1 MTFKD
6 FEACE
11 VFESKTSGIYYAV
24 KDGEKYYFRESE
36 VEKASYDAVILSE
49 PLDGGGY
56 WLSFTAASIMYPSLG
71 EYIESVKYAAD
82 NLEKL
87 KHLTPVLKTNGDP
100 YYSQGNYAVVFKM
113 RDADGKL
120 YAMKCFTQEVAQRE
134 ERYKLIADQLKYE
147 SSDYFVSIE
156 YIEKEIFVSSNFT
169 DETEFPVLLMEW
181 VDGEPLDAYIRHN
194 IKDKA
199 CLSLLSYRFGCF
211 AQWLLS
217 QPFAHGDIKP
227 DNILVRGDGTL
238 VAIDYDGM
246 YVPAMEGKRAEE
258 NGTPDFRHPK
268 RTLEIFDEHID
279 DFTLASMALALEAIA
294 LAPSLLD
301 EFSPKDR
308 LLFSESDF
316 FDISES
322 RLLQRL
328 LGMLQTENMLNLWTL
343 FFVAYKKMVIPAS
356 LRDLFRMRLPETKED
371 TLSFTVG
378 NVSFKMIRI
387 EHGTFMMG
395 ATPEMQYLDINE
407 KTVHEVTISK
417 DYYMGETQVTQALWQ
432 AVMGNNPSHFKD
444 EIMGKKHPVDSVS
457 WNDCQEFIKKLNA
470 LTGKQFRLPTEAE
483 WEFAARGGNKSRHT
497 QYSGSDDLDSV
508 AWYSDNSGGQT
519 HPVAKKSP
527 NELGLYDMSGN
538 VWEWCNDW
546 YEYDYYA
553 NSPSV
558 DPQGPSAGSIR
569 VLRGG
574 SLRSG
579 PGNCCSSSRSENI
592 PGRRLFLY
600 GFRLAL

>member
-1 MTFKD
+1 
-6 FEACE
+6 
-11 VFESKTSGIYYAV
+11 
-24 KDGEKYYFRESE
+24 
-36 VEKASYDAVILSE
+36 
-49 PLDGGGY
+49 
-56 WLSFTAASIMYPSLG
+56 MYPSLG

-87 KHLTPVLKTNGDP
+87 KHLTPVLNTNGDP

-147 SSDYFVSIE
+147 NSDYFVSIE
-156 YIEKEIFVSSNFT
+156 YIEKEIFVSSIYTKN
-169 DETEFPVLLMEW
+169 ETEFPVLLMEW
-181 VDGEPLDAYIRHN
+181 VDGEPLDAYIRHK
-194 IKDKA
+194 IKDKDS
-199 CLSLLSYRFGCF
+199 LSLLSYRFGCF

-246 YVPAMEGKRAEE
+246 YVPAMEGQRAEE

-294 LAPSLLD
+294 LEPSLLD

-316 FDISES
+316 LDISES

-328 LGMLQTENMLNLWTL
+328 LGMLHTENMLNLWTL
-343 FFVAYKKMVIPAS
+343 FFVAYKKMTIPAS
-356 LRDLFRMRLPETKED
+356 LRDLFRMRLPDGKCPQIKKPKSLNEPKSLKQAKQTKED

-378 NVSFKMIRI
+378 GVSFKMIKI
-387 EHGTFMMG
+387 EHGSFTMG
-395 ATPEMQYLDINE
+395 ATPEMEEPYDDE
-407 KTVHEVTISK
+407 KPVHEVTISK
-417 DYYMGETQVTQALWQ
+417 DYYMGEIQVTQALWH
-432 AVMGNNPSHFKD
+432 AVMGDNPSYFKD
-444 EIMGKKHPVDSVS
+444 DVMVKKHPVDTVS
-457 WNDCQEFIKKLNA
+457 WNDCQEFIKKLNN

-497 QYSGSDDLDSV
+497 QYSGSDDIDPV
-508 AWYSDNSGGQT
+508 AWYDGNSRSQT

-538 VWEWCNDW
+538 VWEWCNDR
-546 YEYDYYA
+546 YADDYYA

-558 DPQGPSAGSIR
+558 DPQGPSSGSDR
-569 VLRGG
+569 VFRGG
-574 SLRSG
+574 SWRSN
-579 PGNCCSSSRSENI
+579 PGNCRSSLRSWFNPE
-592 PGRRLFLY
+592 GRSDGF

>member
-1 MTFKD
+1 
-6 FEACE
+6 
-11 VFESKTSGIYYAV
+11 
-24 KDGEKYYFRESE
+24 
-36 VEKASYDAVILSE
+36 
-49 PLDGGGY
+49 
-56 WLSFTAASIMYPSLG
+56 MYPSLG

-113 RDADGKL
+113 RDADGKF

-147 SSDYFVSIE
+147 NSDYFVSIE

-194 IKDKA
+194 INDKDS
-199 CLSLLSYRFGCF
+199 LSLLSYRFGCF
-211 AQWLLS
+211 AQWLLR

-246 YVPAMEGKRAEE
+246 YVPAMEGQKAEE

-294 LAPSLLD
+294 LEPSLLD

-316 FDISES
+316 LDISES

-328 LGMLQTENMLNLWTL
+328 LGMLQIGNMLNLWTL
-343 FFVAYKKMVIPAS
+343 FFVAYKKMTIPAS
-356 LRDLFRMRLPETKED
+356 LRDLFRMRLPDGKCPQIKKPKSLKEPKSLKQAKQTKED

-378 NVSFKMIRI
+378 GVSFKMIRI

-395 ATPEMQYLDINE
+395 ATPEMTGPYDEE
-407 KTVHEVTISK
+407 KTVHDVTISK
-417 DYYMGETQVTQALWQ
+417 DYYMGETQVTQELWQ
-432 AVMGNNPSHFKD
+432 AVMGNNPSKFN
-444 EIMGKKHPVDSVS
+444 GNNNPVESIS
-457 WNDCQEFIKKLNA
+457 WNDCQEFIKKLNN

-483 WEFAARGGNKSRHT
+483 WEYAARGGNKSRHT
-497 QYSGSDDLDSV
+497 QYSGSDDIDSV
-508 AWYSDNSGGQT
+508 AWYYGNSGSQT

-538 VWEWCNDW
+538 VWEWCNDR
-546 YEYDYYA
+546 YGDDYYA
-553 NSPSV
+553 KSPSV
-558 DPQGPSAGSIR
+558 DPQGSSSGSSR

-574 SLRSG
+574 SWRSSPRLCRSSNRHRYYPEG
-579 PGNCCSSSRSENI
+579 EGNR
-592 PGRRLFLY
+592 F

>member
-1 MTFKD
+1 
-6 FEACE
+6 
-11 VFESKTSGIYYAV
+11 
-24 KDGEKYYFRESE
+24 
-36 VEKASYDAVILSE
+36 
-49 PLDGGGY
+49 
-56 WLSFTAASIMYPSLG
+56 MYPSLG

-113 RDADGKL
+113 RDADGKF

-147 SSDYFVSIE
+147 NSDYFVSIE

-194 IKDKA
+194 IKDKDS
-199 CLSLLSYRFGCF
+199 LSLLSYRFGCF

-246 YVPAMEGKRAEE
+246 YVPAMEGQKAEE

-294 LAPSLLD
+294 LEPSLLY

-316 FDISES
+316 LDISES

-328 LGMLQTENMLNLWTL
+328 LGMLHTENMLNLWTL
-343 FFVAYKKMVIPAS
+343 FFVAYKKMTIPAS
-356 LRDLFRMRLPETKED
+356 LRDLFRMRLPDGKCPQIKKPKSLNEPKSLKQTKQKKED

-378 NVSFKMIRI
+378 GVSFKMIRI

-395 ATPEMQYLDINE
+395 ATPEMEEHYYDE
-407 KTVHEVTISK
+407 EPVHEVTISK
-417 DYYMGETQVTQALWQ
+417 DYYIGETQVTQELWQ
-432 AVMGNNPSHFKD
+432 AVMGNNPSYFK
-444 EIMGKKHPVDSVS
+444 GNNNPVENISCF
-457 WNDCQEFIKKLNA
+457 DCWKFIWKLNE
-470 LTGKQFRLPTEAE
+470 LTGKHFRLPTEAE
-483 WEFAARGGNKSRHT
+483 WEYAARGGNKSRHT
-497 QYSGSDDLDSV
+497 QYSGSDDIDYV
-508 AWYSDNSGGQT
+508 AWYWDNSGRQT

-538 VWEWCNDW
+538 VWEWCDDL
-546 YEYDYYA
+546 YGAGYYA
-553 NSPSV
+553 KSPSV
-558 DPQGPSAGSIR
+558 DPPGSSSGSDR

-574 SLRSG
+574 SWG
-579 PGNCCSSSRSENI
+579 CYPGNSRSSRRYRKTPEY
-592 PGRRLFLY
+592 RHYCY

>member
-1 MTFKD
+1 
-6 FEACE
+6 
-11 VFESKTSGIYYAV
+11 
-24 KDGEKYYFRESE
+24 
-36 VEKASYDAVILSE
+36 
-49 PLDGGGY
+49 
-56 WLSFTAASIMYPSLG
+56 MYPSLG

-113 RDADGKL
+113 RDADGKF

-147 SSDYFVSIE
+147 NSDYFVSIE

-194 IKDKA
+194 INDKDS
-199 CLSLLSYRFGCF
+199 LSLLSYRFGCF
-211 AQWLLS
+211 AQWLLR

-246 YVPAMEGKRAEE
+246 YVPAMEGQKAEE

-294 LAPSLLD
+294 LEPSLLD

-316 FDISES
+316 LDISES

-328 LGMLQTENMLNLWTL
+328 LGMLQIGNMLNLWTL
-343 FFVAYKKMVIPAS
+343 FFVAYKKMTIPAS
-356 LRDLFRMRLPETKED
+356 LRDLFRMRLPDGKCPQIKKPKSLKEPKSLKQAKQTKED

-378 NVSFKMIRI
+378 GVSFKMIRI

-395 ATPEMQYLDINE
+395 ATPEMTGPYDEE

-417 DYYMGETQVTQALWQ
+417 DYYMGETQVTQELWQ
-432 AVMGNNPSHFKD
+432 AVMGNNPSKFN
-444 EIMGKKHPVDSVS
+444 GNNNPVESIS
-457 WNDCQEFIKKLNA
+457 WNDCQEFIKKLNN

-483 WEFAARGGNKSRHT
+483 WEYAARGGNKSRHT
-497 QYSGSDDLDSV
+497 QYSGSDDIDSV
-508 AWYSDNSGGQT
+508 AWYYGNSGSQT

-538 VWEWCNDW
+538 VWEWCNDR
-546 YEYDYYA
+546 YGDDYYA
-553 NSPSV
+553 KSPSV
-558 DPQGPSAGSIR
+558 DPQGSSSGSSR

-574 SLRSG
+574 SWRSSPRLCRSSNRHRYYPEG
-579 PGNCCSSSRSENI
+579 EGNR
-592 PGRRLFLY
+592 F

>member
-1 MTFKD
+1 
-6 FEACE
+6 
-11 VFESKTSGIYYAV
+11 
-24 KDGEKYYFRESE
+24 
-36 VEKASYDAVILSE
+36 
-49 PLDGGGY
+49 
-56 WLSFTAASIMYPSLG
+56 MYPSLG
-71 EYIESVKYAAD
+71 EYIESVRYAAE
-82 NLEKL
+82 NLDKL
-87 KHLTPVLKTNGDP
+87 KHLTPVLNKNGDP

-113 RDADGKL
+113 QDGDGNL
-120 YAMKCFTQEVAQRE
+120 YAMKCFTQNVAQRE
-134 ERYKLIADQLKYE
+134 SRYKQIANQLKYE
-147 SSDYFVSIE
+147 SSGYFVSIE
-156 YIEKEIFVSSNFT
+156 YLEKEIYVSSNFT
-169 DETEFPVLLMEW
+169 DETEFPVLLMDW
-181 VDGEPLDAYIRHN
+181 VDGEPLDTYIRQN

-199 CLSLLSYRFGCF
+199 KLSLLSYRFGCF

-217 QPFAHGDIKP
+217 RPFAHGDLKP
-227 DNILVRGDGTL
+227 DNILVRVDGTL

-246 YVPAMEGKRAEE
+246 YVPAMDGQKAEE

-316 FDISES
+316 LDISES

-343 FFVAYKKMVIPAS
+343 FFVAYKKMTIPAS
-356 LRDLFRMRLPETKED
+356 LRELFRMKLPETKED

-378 NVSFKMIRI
+378 NVSFNMIRI
-387 EHGTFMMG
+387 EHGSFMMG
-395 ATPEMQYLDINE
+395 ATPEMKAPGDAE
-407 KTVHEVTISK
+407 KPVHEVTISK

-432 AVMGNNPSHFKD
+432 AVMEDNPSRFKGD
-444 EIMGKKHPVDSVS
+444 DNPVEYVS
-457 WNDCQEFIKKLNA
+457 WNDCQEFIEKLNN

-508 AWYSDNSGGQT
+508 AWYDGNSGT
-519 HPVAKKSP
+519 HPVAKKLP

-538 VWEWCNDW
+538 VWEWCNDR
-546 YEYDYYA
+546 YGDDYYA
-553 NSPSV
+553 NSPFV
-558 DPQGPSAGSIR
+558 DPQGPSAGSDR

-574 SLRSG
+574 CWGCFPWGCRSSDRSRFD
-579 PGNCCSSSRSENI
+579 PEIRRGN
-592 PGRRLFLY
+592 F

>member
-1 MTFKD
+1 
-6 FEACE
+6 
-11 VFESKTSGIYYAV
+11 
-24 KDGEKYYFRESE
+24 
-36 VEKASYDAVILSE
+36 
-49 PLDGGGY
+49 
-56 WLSFTAASIMYPSLG
+56 MYPSLG

-113 RDADGKL
+113 RDADGKF

-147 SSDYFVSIE
+147 NSDYFVSIE

-194 IKDKA
+194 IKDKDS
-199 CLSLLSYRFGCF
+199 LSLLSYRFGCF

-246 YVPAMEGKRAEE
+246 YVPAMEGQKAEE

-294 LAPSLLD
+294 IEPSLLD

-316 FDISES
+316 LDISES

-328 LGMLQTENMLNLWTL
+328 LGMLHTENMLNLWTL
-343 FFVAYKKMVIPAS
+343 FFVAYKKMTIPAS
-356 LRDLFRMRLPETKED
+356 LRDLFRMRLPDGKCPQIKKPKSLKQTKQKKED

-378 NVSFKMIRI
+378 GVSFKMIRI

-395 ATPEMQYLDINE
+395 GPCYDE
-407 KTVHEVTISK
+407 KPVHEVTISK
-417 DYYMGETQVTQALWQ
+417 DYYMGETQVTHELWR
-432 AVMGNNPSHFKD
+432 AVMGDYGEPYIYISD
-444 EIMGKKHPVDSVS
+444 DIMTKKYPVEGVPWD
-457 WNDCQEFIKKLNA
+457 DCQEFIKKLNA

-497 QYSGSDDLDSV
+497 QYSGSNDLDSV
-508 AWYSDNSGGQT
+508 AWYYDNSGEIT
-519 HPVAKKSP
+519 HPVAKKLP

-538 VWEWCNDW
+538 VDEWCNDC
-546 YEYDYYA
+546 YERDYYSK
-553 NSPSV
+553 SPSV
-558 DPQGPSAGSIR
+558 DPQGPSPDSPFR
-569 VLRGG
+569 VIRGG
-574 SLRSG
+574 SWYDPSDR
-579 PGNCCSSSRSENI
+579 CRSSSRDACDLRSWDAEV
-592 PGRRLFLY
+592 